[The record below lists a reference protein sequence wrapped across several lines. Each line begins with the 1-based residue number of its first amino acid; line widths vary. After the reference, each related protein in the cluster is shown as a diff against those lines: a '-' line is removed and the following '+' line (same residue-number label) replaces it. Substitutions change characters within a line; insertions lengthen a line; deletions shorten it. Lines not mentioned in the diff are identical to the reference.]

1 MLLTYVQSVIQIPL
15 VLVGRTAV
23 KFTFS
28 NNVFKQLTTPEEY
41 GVFAFLLLN
50 CIL

>member
-1 MLLTYVQSVIQIPL
+1 MFLTHVQAVIQIPL

-23 KFTFS
+23 DFTFS
-28 NNVFKQLTTPEEY
+28 DHVFVQLTTPVEY